1 MFVYVLVWV
10 DIQVLRSEL
19 GFIMILVEQNVLK
32 IELWESMRVAGIDL
46 YNQTISLIIEIMFV
60 ANYYVWTI

>member
-1 MFVYVLVWV
+1 
-10 DIQVLRSEL
+10 
-19 GFIMILVEQNVLK
+19 
-32 IELWESMRVAGIDL
+32 MRVAGIDL